1 MKLLLIW
8 LANGVLLLHVFFVAF
23 VVFGLVLIYLG
34 YWLNW
39 RWVYNRWF
47 RLAHLAVIA
56 VVVAQSWLG
65 VICPLTILEMKLR
78 ASAGL
83 ATYSGSFIQHWLQT
97 LLYYSAP
104 AWVFVVVYSLFGSLV
119 ALSWW
124 LVRPR

>member
-23 VVFGLVLIYLG
+23 VVFGLALIYLG

-47 RLAHLAVIA
+47 RLAHLAAIA

-83 ATYSGSFIQHWLQT
+83 ATYSGSFIQHWLQS

-104 AWVFVVVYSLFGSLV
+104 VWVFVVVYSLFGSLV

-124 LVRPR
+124 LLRPR